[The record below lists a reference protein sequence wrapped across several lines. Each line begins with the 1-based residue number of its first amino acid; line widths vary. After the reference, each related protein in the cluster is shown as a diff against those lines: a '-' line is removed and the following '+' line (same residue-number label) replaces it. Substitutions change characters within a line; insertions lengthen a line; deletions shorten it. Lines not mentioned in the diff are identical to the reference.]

1 MSANKK
7 RRYRERRNITRN
19 ATFSR
24 LCAIAHKQDAAT
36 AQYGDLLDLIALS
49 CGYDRLA
56 DVIAEARRFL
66 GLPHP
71 EPVRPPPP
79 EPSTGLPQG
88 VRRLRAT
95 SWPLAGTLAEDYLR
109 ARGIAVT

>member
-36 AQYGDLLDLIALS
+36 AQYGDLLDLIA
-49 CGYDRLA
+49 
-56 DVIAEARRFL
+56 
-66 GLPHP
+66 
-71 EPVRPPPP
+71 
-79 EPSTGLPQG
+79 
-88 VRRLRAT
+88 
-95 SWPLAGTLAEDYLR
+95 
-109 ARGIAVT
+109 